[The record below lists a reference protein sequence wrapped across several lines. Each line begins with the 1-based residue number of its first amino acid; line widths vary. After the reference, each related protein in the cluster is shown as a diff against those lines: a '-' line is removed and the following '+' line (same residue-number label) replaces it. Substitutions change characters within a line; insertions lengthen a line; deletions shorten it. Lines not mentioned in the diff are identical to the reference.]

1 MNVLVSVEEG
11 SLPNRV
17 LEWSGA
23 TGVCHPSLSSVLVGD
38 SILSSV
44 CLSDSSSSSIEDEPL
59 SPVPWLMGSDSEPV
73 LTVSS
78 RSG

>member
-17 LEWSGA
+17 FEWSST
-23 TGVCHPSLSSVLVGD
+23 TGVCHPSLSSILIGD

-44 CLSDSSSSSIEDEPL
+44 CLSDSSSSSIEGEPL

-78 RSG
+78 IFG